1 MEVDNIISYINLA
14 GMLIAP
20 VGFFFWVKF
29 KIGQTEEQ
37 LVELKQLHKED
48 CNDIRHAFREDLLS
62 VKHGKTALKKDLQDK
77 LKEYKEDQK
86 EINDGLRK
94 DIIQLRND
102 ISASKSE
109 ILTAISNIK

>member
-1 MEVDNIISYINLA
+1 MEIDNIISYINLA

-29 KIGQTEEQ
+29 KIGQTDEQ
-37 LVELKQLHKED
+37 LTELKQQHKED
-48 CNDIRHAFREDLLS
+48 CNDIRKTFKEELLS
-62 VKHGKTALKKDLQDK
+62 VKHGKTALKRDLQDK